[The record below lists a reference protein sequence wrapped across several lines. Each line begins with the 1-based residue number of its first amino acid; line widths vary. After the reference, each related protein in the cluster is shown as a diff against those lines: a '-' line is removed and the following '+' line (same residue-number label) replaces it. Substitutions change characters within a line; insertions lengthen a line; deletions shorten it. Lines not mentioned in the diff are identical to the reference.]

1 VNTLLCGELR
11 SKTVVKLCLEKLR
24 HFIEDA
30 DQNLKYLGLLGLHK
44 LLQKQPRVVAE
55 HKDLILACLAD
66 DDVTIRMRAL
76 DLITSMVSLKN
87 LAPIVGKLLQ
97 HLQVAELGA
106 ASYREHVLS
115 RILFICAQD
124 GFAYVQDFEWS
135 DTRQGSDSGHADL
148 RFTRLLTRLH
158 LCGCC

>member
-1 VNTLLCGELR
+1 MHNNAQTNFAERPNAHPSMFCC
-11 SKTVVKLCLEKLR
+11 LCLFFL
-24 HFIEDA
+24 FCVCVS
-30 DQNLKYLGLLGLHK
+30 LVKYLGLLGLHK

-55 HKDLILACLAD
+55 HKDLILACLSD

-97 HLQVAELGA
+97 HLAVAELGA

-124 GFAYVQDFEWS
+124 GFAYVQDFEWYTTNTTTATS
-135 DTRQGSDSGHADL
+135 MGKQRNAPRVGTFG
-148 RFTRLLTRLH
+148 
-158 LCGCC
+158 